1 MTRIRQ
7 ALLAGVL
14 LAAACGGGDNGG
26 TNPPPGGGNRE
37 WTVMVYM
44 AADNSLAAQ
53 GVFDMDEMEA
63 AGVTGSITTVVQ
75 AEFSPDVIAQY
86 NGCDASCFNRPN
98 FNTFRYEI
106 TGQGTDVNGPNGPAT
121 DIGNVDM
128 TNPTTLKN
136 FIDYAKAT
144 YPANH
149 YLLVLWNH
157 GGGYTGLIQDQTSS
171 GSGLMSVDELKTA
184 LTGSGIDVLDFDMCL
199 MAGYETL
206 VKVGDL
212 VSQVVFSEEV
222 VPGAGNPYASII
234 DGLQADPT
242 MTPREVSQLIVDRF
256 DASYQGDKA
265 STTISAYDMA
275 QLQTFLSA
283 VNDVGTELS
292 AGLPAV
298 GTEVS
303 QAAAASQKYTI
314 PELTDI
320 GSFVDHLTPMVA
332 GQTQLL
338 NKLAALKIAAT
349 APAFRIASKARN
361 GVGGQGEPDVS
372 GSTGINIVLP
382 SGLDPDVFNAT
393 GSRSLAAY
401 HAAYNGLAWE
411 SFLSSYV
418 NGGGQ
423 GTTATF
429 DQGDGTQFEAYVVWD
444 NNAIAAGADLD
455 FWVLEP
461 DGNLYIPYLGSVSPN
476 GTFSSDSRDAGV
488 NFEGYLTNRYVQVGD
503 YKVYAHLWTDP
514 QDFEPQYDLAY
525 RYDQTGDFS
534 LLYSP
539 NFHQLS
545 MITPVEDD
553 PSPSLGEA
561 EAGDYTNLQ
570 YVGVQQFPSP
580 PAPMGVARNFSR
592 RPSTN
597 HHDLTAAQV
606 ATIRKLRATRA
617 EEPTQGTQRPS
628 TQLGPWQLTFPT
640 RRGAP

>member
-1 MTRIRQ
+1 MARIRG
-7 ALLAGVL
+7 ALLGGIL
-14 LAAACGGGDNGG
+14 LAVACGGGDDGG
-26 TNPPPGGGNRE
+26 TNPGGGGRE

-53 GVFDMDEMEA
+53 GVFDLDEMEA
-63 AGVTGSITTVVQ
+63 AGVTSTVTTVVQ

-86 NGCDASCFNRPN
+86 NGCDASCFHRPN

-106 TGQGTDVNGPNGPAT
+106 TGQGTDVNGPNGSAQ

-128 TNPTTLKN
+128 TNPNTLKA
-136 FIDYAKAT
+136 FIDYAKT
-144 YPANH
+144 NYPANH

-171 GSGLMSVDELKTA
+171 GSGLMSVDELKAA
-184 LTGSGIDVLDFDMCL
+184 LTGSGPIDVLDFDMCL

-212 VSQVVFSEEV
+212 ISQVVFSEEV
-222 VPGAGNPYASII
+222 VPGAGNPYTSII

-242 MTPREVSQLIVDRF
+242 MTPREAAELIVDRF

-275 QLQTFLSA
+275 QLQPFLTA
-283 VNDVGTELS
+283 VTDVGTELS
-292 AGLPAV
+292 AALPGV
-298 GTEVS
+298 GASVS

-314 PELTDI
+314 TELTDI
-320 GSFVDHLTPMVA
+320 GSFVDHLTPLVA
-332 GQTQLL
+332 GQTTLL
-338 NKLAALKIAAT
+338 NKLAILKNAAT
-349 APAFRIASKARN
+349 APAFRIASKSRN

-382 SGLDPDVFNAT
+382 SGNAPDIFNAT

-401 HAAYNGLAWE
+401 QAAYNGLPWE
-411 SFLSSYV
+411 EFLSAYV

-423 GTTATF
+423 GTTPTI
-429 DQGDGTQFEAYVVWD
+429 DQGDGTQFEAYLVWD
-444 NNAIAAGADLD
+444 QNAIAAGADIN

-476 GTFSSDSRDAGV
+476 GTFSSDSYDAGV
-488 NFEGYLTNRYVQVGD
+488 NFEGYLSNRYVQVGD

-514 QDFEPQYDLAY
+514 QDFEPLYDLAY
-525 RYDQTGDFS
+525 RYDQSLDFS
-534 LLYSP
+534 LLYNP
-539 NFHQLS
+539 NFHRLS
-545 MITPVEDD
+545 MVIPVEND
-553 PSPSLGEA
+553 PSPTLGEA
-561 EAGDYTNLQ
+561 EAGDYTNLE
-570 YVGVQQFPSP
+570 YVGVQTFPAP
-580 PAPMGVARNFSR
+580 PAPLGVARGLSR

-606 ATIRKLRATRA
+606 ATIKKLRAERLEERA
-617 EEPTQGTQRPS
+617 QGGQRPT
-628 TQLGPWQLTFPT
+628 TQLGPWPFPK
-640 RRGAP
+640 RGAQ

>member
-1 MTRIRQ
+1 
-7 ALLAGVL
+7 
-14 LAAACGGGDNGG
+14 
-26 TNPPPGGGNRE
+26 
-37 WTVMVYM
+37 
-44 AADNSLAAQ
+44 
-53 GVFDMDEMEA
+53 
-63 AGVTGSITTVVQ
+63 
-75 AEFSPDVIAQY
+75 
-86 NGCDASCFNRPN
+86 
-98 FNTFRYEI
+98 
-106 TGQGTDVNGPNGPAT
+106 
-121 DIGNVDM
+121 
-128 TNPTTLKN
+128 
-136 FIDYAKAT
+136 
-144 YPANH
+144 
-149 YLLVLWNH
+149 
-157 GGGYTGLIQDQTSS
+157 
-171 GSGLMSVDELKTA
+171 
-184 LTGSGIDVLDFDMCL
+184 
-199 MAGYETL
+199 
-206 VKVGDL
+206 
-212 VSQVVFSEEV
+212 
-222 VPGAGNPYASII
+222 
-234 DGLQADPT
+234 
-242 MTPREVSQLIVDRF
+242 VDRF

-320 GSFVDHLTPMVA
+320 GSFVDHLTPLVA

-338 NKLAALKIAAT
+338 NKLAALKAAAT

>member
-1 MTRIRQ
+1 MATIRQ

-63 AGVTGSITTVVQ
+63 AGVTASVTTVVQ

-86 NGCDASCFNRPN
+86 NNCDASCFNRPN

-106 TGQGTDVNGPNGPAT
+106 TGQGNDVNGPNGPAT

-128 TNPTTLKN
+128 TSPTTLKN
-136 FIDYAKAT
+136 FINYAKAT

-222 VPGAGNPYASII
+222 VPGAGNPYTSII

-242 MTPREVSQLIVDRF
+242 MTPREASQLIVDRF

-275 QLQTFLSA
+275 QLPAFLSA
-283 VNDVGTELS
+283 VNDVGAELS

-314 PELTDI
+314 TELTDI
-320 GSFVDHLTPMVA
+320 GSFVDHLTPLVA

-338 NKLAALKIAAT
+338 NKLAALKTAAT

-382 SGLDPDVFNAT
+382 SGVAPDVFNAT
-393 GSRSLAAY
+393 GSRSLTAY

-411 SFLSSYV
+411 AFISSYV

-423 GTTATF
+423 TPTATF
-429 DQGDGTQFEAYVVWD
+429 DQGDGTQFEAYLVWD

-514 QDFEPQYDLAY
+514 QDFEPEFDLAY
-525 RYDQTGDFS
+525 RYDQTAQFS
-534 LLYSP
+534 LFYNP
-539 NFHQLS
+539 NFPRLS
-545 MITPVEDD
+545 MVVPVEND
-553 PSPSLGEA
+553 PSPTLAEA
-561 EAGDYTNLQ
+561 EAGDYTNVKYIGFQ
-570 YVGVQQFPSP
+570 TFPAP
-580 PAPMGVARNFSR
+580 PAPMGVARGFSR
-592 RPSTN
+592 GPSTN
-597 HHDLTAAQV
+597 HHDLTVAQV
-606 ATIRKLRATRA
+606 ATIKKLRAMRGEDQA
-617 EEPTQGTQRPS
+617 QSAPRPS

-640 RRGAP
+640 RRGAQ